1 MAIGATNL
9 QHRSVEDVEKS
20 LSEIL
25 NLGLQKT
32 PPEHPMLLLDDLF
45 QEGLREKLREV
56 KEGIMSQ
63 VAPRDPTKIEPGR
76 WTAIVE
82 PSDYFEKGEILL
94 LNTPNR
100 YTNLPSKAFS
110 AVFTKKQMEELV
122 NNRKGNV
129 IWYVISSSIKRKIA

>member
-1 MAIGATNL
+1 MAIGAPNL
-9 QHRSVEDVEKS
+9 RSVGEIEKS
-20 LSEIL
+20 LAEIL

-63 VAPRDPTKIEPGR
+63 VAPTDPTKIEPRR
-76 WTAIVE
+76 WTATVD
-82 PSDYFEKGEILL
+82 PSSFFEKGEILL

-100 YTNLPSKAFS
+100 DTDRPSKAFS
-110 AVFTKKQMEELV
+110 AVFTKKHMEELV
-122 NNRKGNV
+122 NNRKGRV
-129 IWYVISSSIKRKIA
+129 IWYVVVASSMKNRIA